1 MTACAQFPTQAQ
13 RHCAHYTIAVLRSIS
28 FSDLFLINGG
38 LVNQGTNTNYPLP
51 QIVRTSAVV
60 GTGEGEKNK
69 VSIGDKSLLEVQ
81 KFEFLNFGNF
91 RIPMK
96 KISTSQSEK
105 KKKKLI
111 QNAPKQYLT

>member
-1 MTACAQFPTQAQ
+1 M
-13 RHCAHYTIAVLRSIS
+13 AVLRSIS
-28 FSDLFLINGG
+28 FSDLFSINGG

-51 QIVRTSAVV
+51 QIVRTSA
-60 GTGEGEKNK
+60 GEGEKNK
-69 VSIGDKSLLEVQ
+69 VSIGDKCLLEVQ